1 MKPIIL
7 LSAILLGACAPAI
20 KSTMPVV
27 TAPPARVD
35 IAPQVKTVWQAAKD
49 SGTVSAKL
57 EGQVAT
63 LQRTVATV
71 QDGMRDAI
79 AEADKLRA
87 AKTATEAQ
95 LTDLY
100 ALVMKAGEQVNK
112 MAADLAKAQTIAKEQ
127 ETLRAD
133 VDAKLTALLA
143 DSAAKDAEMQTV
155 RSQLNDAGATLSM
168 VAKERDALQA
178 KVTKQEGSAALGRF
192 VKWMIGL
199 LIAGVLAIIALK
211 FLFPGLATIRMPTL
225 PKP

>member
-1 MKPIIL
+1 
-7 LSAILLGACAPAI
+7 
-20 KSTMPVV
+20 
-27 TAPPARVD
+27 VD
-35 IAPQVKTVWQAAKD
+35 IAPQVQTVWKANQDVAV
-49 SGTVSAKL
+49 VSAKL

-63 LQRTVATV
+63 LQRTVVTV
-71 QDGMRDAI
+71 QDGMKDAI

-87 AKTATEAQ
+87 AKTATESQ

-100 ALVMKAGEQVNK
+100 AMVMRAGEQVNK
-112 MAADLAKAQTIAKEQ
+112 MAGDLAEAQTIAKEQ
-127 ETLRAD
+127 EKLRTD
-133 VDAKLTALLA
+133 VDAKLTALVA

-178 KVTKQEGSAALGRF
+178 KVVIQEGAAELGRF
-192 VKWMIGL
+192 VKWTVGVL
-199 LIAGVLAIIALK
+199 VAGVLVIIALK